1 MRLERAG
8 RVLSVDE
15 GRGGRLRK
23 MDTWLVGRGEEGK
36 GGRGVGGGR
45 RVKKMDTWL
54 MGEGK
59 AREGG
64 KG

>member
-1 MRLERAG
+1 
-8 RVLSVDE
+8 
-15 GRGGRLRK
+15 
-23 MDTWLVGRGEEGK
+23 MDTWLVGIGEEGK

-45 RVKKMDTWL
+45 RVKKMDMWL
-54 MGEGK
+54 MGEGE